1 MRSYQDLRREVA
13 ALGRQAAQNA
23 TLRSEKESLES
34 VLQAAHVKLSWF
46 GERKQALEAQLAE
59 SSAEWG
65 KRLDEERAR
74 RAAAERTTDEEKAAA
89 HATMGEFADLKE
101 RLAAALA
108 RVAQLEGYIDRVREE
123 GCAQPRVIPPP
134 SPFALKGLQSEA
146 AELSPS
152 SWRERDRDIS
162 PGRDTHWTHY
172 GQHS

>member
-34 VLQAAHVKLSWF
+34 VLRAAHDKLSWF
-46 GERKQALEAQLAE
+46 GERNQALEARLAE
-59 SSAEWG
+59 
-65 KRLDEERAR
+65 
-74 RAAAERTTDEEKAAA
+74 TAAA
-89 HATMGEFADLKE
+89 HRKARGEFADLKE

-123 GCAQPRVIPPP
+123 GRAQPRVIPPP
-134 SPFALKGLQSEA
+134 SQFALKGLQSETA
-146 AELSPS
+146 GLIPP
-152 SWRERDRDIS
+152 SWRERVRDIS